1 MNFGRIG
8 LGILAGASNAAEKVA
23 GQWREDD
30 IRAENQRMEL
40 EKEARIEKAAIRRED
55 REYLRT
61 KETEQRN
68 IANKAIMAQQEI
80 DIANKPENVQAKA
93 NAEKALAQ
101 AKVDVELDPNNVSKK
116 LALKEAE
123 NKLEIAKQVAIHNA
137 TTDTTGRKLQNEL
150 TQLKINQLTA
160 EGKLTEAGHKKVKY
174 LSQSIKDKMSTARSI
189 LAQDSSNLTAKDMLQ
204 QAMEDDKELKDFLA
218 KSDKKNET
226 TSTKPEDSFAEY
238 SKTALNQKAK
248 GAPKET
254 APTAVNAPV
263 PENKKASETSEKTG
277 ILPKPKAKQT
287 GETSPL
293 LTGDL
298 KEKYDSLSQEYKNKV
313 NEILSI
319 ENADSN
325 RKLQLIQDVIR
336 RAK

>member
-1 MNFGRIG
+1 M
-8 LGILAGASNAAEKVA
+8 
-23 GQWREDD
+23 
-30 IRAENQRMEL
+30 
-40 EKEARIEKAAIRRED
+40 
-55 REYLRT
+55 
-61 KETEQRN
+61 
-68 IANKAIMAQQEI
+68 
-80 DIANKPENVQAKA
+80 
-93 NAEKALAQ
+93 AQ
-101 AKVDVELDPNNVSKK
+101 AKIDVELDPNNVSKK
-116 LALKEAE
+116 LALKQAE
-123 NKLEIAKQVAIHNA
+123 LDMQAASQIKVHNA
-137 TTDTTGRKLQNEL
+137 TTDTTGRALQNEL
-150 TQLKINQLTA
+150 AQLKIDEYKA
-160 EGKLTEAGHKKVKY
+160 GGKLTEIQKERIKS
-174 LSQSIKDKMSTARSI
+174 LQESIKENRNVARSI

-204 QAMEDDKELKDFLA
+204 QASETEKELNSFFERQAGKT
-218 KSDKKNET
+218 SET

-248 GAPKET
+248 EAPKET

-263 PENKKASETSEKTG
+263 PENKKVSETPEKTG

>member
-1 MNFGRIG
+1 MNIG
-8 LGILAGASNAAEKVA
+8 LGILGAMGDAAKEGA
-23 GQWREDD
+23 RLWREDD
-30 IRAENQRMEL
+30 IRAENQRMEM
-40 EKEARIEKAAIRRED
+40 EKEARIEQAAIRRED
-55 REYLRT
+55 REYRRT

-101 AKVDVELDPNNVSKK
+101 AKIDVELDPNNVSKK
-116 LALKEAE
+116 LALKQAE
-123 NKLEIAKQVAIHNA
+123 LDMQAASQIKVHNA
-137 TTDTTGRKLQNEL
+137 TDTTDYAGRKLQNEL
-150 TQLKINQLTA
+150 AQLKIDEYKA
-160 EGKLTEAGHKKVKY
+160 GGKLTEIQKERIKS
-174 LSQSIKDKMSTARSI
+174 LQESIKENRNVARSI

-204 QAMEDDKELKDFLA
+204 QASETEKELNSFFERQAGKT
-218 KSDKKNET
+218 SE

-238 SKTALNQKAK
+238 SKTALNPKAK
-248 GAPKET
+248 EAPKET
-254 APTAVNAPV
+254 APTSVNAPV
-263 PENKKASETSEKTG
+263 PENKKVSETPEKTG

-293 LTGDL
+293 LIGDL